1 MMAGRPVN
9 RGRLVPMP
17 FSRSR
22 RAAALGAVLCFI
34 AVPGQAQTPAP
45 APSTPPAVSNPG
57 RDRPEDGPSA
67 SGRVRVAA
75 VEFTGVSKA
84 ILPELR
90 AALSTRTSSRWP
102 WGQRVYFSRALL
114 AEDLRRIDA
123 YYAEHG
129 YPGARVDTYDVA
141 MPSADTVT
149 ITFHVVEGDP
159 VHVATLDT
167 FGLDVLPD
175 AIRTHLLGEIGVKVG
190 DVRVKGAVDRAREL
204 TRTALQEQGYP
215 YARVAV
221 LEAASPDGKGVAL
234 TIAAEPGPTATFGP
248 LTMTGQSAVGEGV
261 IRRQLAFGP
270 GDPFKLSRVVESQRR
285 LYNLELFD
293 FVNLD
298 VPPLRTQPKEV
309 PIALNVTEGRHHRV
323 KVSVGYG
330 SEEKARIAGS
340 LRNVN
345 FLGGAR
351 TGTLEGKWSSLD
363 RGVRAQLGIPYF
375 FSPSYR
381 SDVQIQQW
389 DAHEPAYDLRTRG
402 GRGTVSR
409 ELVRRDLY
417 GRRRSATR
425 AALTFVDEF
434 ERFSIQ
440 EKALADPNFRDDL
453 IALGL
458 DPESGRGEGTLVALG
473 IDVSHDT
480 AGNPLDARRGYFA
493 SLHVEQAAPILRGD
507 WRYTEATL
515 EGRGYV
521 PIGRAVVAAKVR
533 VGGIHPSA
541 AGVPFFK
548 RYFLGGSTTL
558 RGWGRYEV
566 SPLRDGLVI
575 GGLGFLEA
583 TGELQVPLRGPLSG
597 VLFVDGGQVTETAWD
612 PDLFHLRSDVGGG
625 VRYATPIG
633 PIRLDL
639 GYQLDPIPGLLIG
652 GQKQARRWR
661 IHVSVGQAF

>member
-1 MMAGRPVN
+1 MPLS
-9 RGRLVPMP
+9 RLV
-17 FSRSR
+17 
-22 RAAALGAVLCFI
+22 RAAACAALCFI
-34 AVPGQAQTPAP
+34 AMPGWAQTPTP
-45 APSTPPAVSNPG
+45 APSSPPPATSPDPA
-57 RDRPEDGPSA
+57 RPDDRTGAP
-67 SGRVRVAA
+67 GRVRITQVD
-75 VEFTGVSKA
+75 FTGVSQA

-90 AALSTRTSSRWP
+90 AALSTRQSSRWP
-102 WGQRVYFSRALL
+102 WGRRVYFSRALL

-129 YPGARVDTYDVA
+129 YPDARVDTYDVA
-141 MPSADTVT
+141 MPSADTVA

-159 VHVATLDT
+159 VHIATIDT
-167 FGLDVLPD
+167 FGLEALPEPV
-175 AIRTHLLGEIGVKVG
+175 RTHLLGEIGLHVG

-221 LEAASPDGKGVAL
+221 LEAAAPDGKGVAL
-234 TIAAEPGPTATFGP
+234 TIAAEAGPTATFGP
-248 LTMTGQSAVGEGV
+248 LTISGESAVGEGV

-293 FVNLD
+293 FVNVD

-330 SEEKARIAGS
+330 SEEQARVAGS

-351 TGTLEGKWSSLD
+351 TGTIEGKWSSLD

-381 SDVQIQQW
+381 ADGQLQQW
-389 DAHEPAYDLRTRG
+389 DAHEPAYDLLTRG
-402 GRGTVSR
+402 GRGTISR

-425 AALTFVDEF
+425 AAVTFVDEF
-434 ERFSIQ
+434 ERFDIQ
-440 EKALADPNFRDDL
+440 AAALADPNFRDDL

-493 SLHVEQAAPILRGD
+493 SLHLEQAAPILRGD
-507 WRYTEATL
+507 WRYTEATV
-515 EGRGYV
+515 EARGYV
-521 PIGRAVVAAKVR
+521 PIGTSVVAAKIR

-541 AGVPFFK
+541 QGVPFFK

-566 SPLRDGLVI
+566 SPLRNGLVI
-575 GGLGFLEA
+575 GGLGFLEM
-583 TGELQVPLRGPLSG
+583 TGELRVPLRGPLSG
-597 VLFVDGGQVTETAWD
+597 VVFVDGGQVTERAWD
-612 PDLFHLRSDVGGG
+612 ADLFDLRGDVGGG

-633 PIRLDL
+633 PIRLDI

-652 GQKQARRWR
+652 GKAQARRWR